1 MLVRQTCHTQSISS
15 VCNWFAI
22 VYLLILPPQ
31 QHRILI
37 NFALC
42 MHTHKKK
49 KFWSFSI
56 QNDLKKTKNLTGQ
69 PHMYL
74 GVPDPGVLLLEGD
87 RRRVVS
93 VSFQILAHRVSRW
106 NSSVFSYLDSVAA
119 NEYSSLILTPHGVL
133 KPPVSVVLF
142 WQIHIK
148 MMHWSTILKDTCKR
162 IPWLVVCNITAQPL
176 MLIYSPLLKVRHDCQ
191 LNRCHLIKND
201 SAELPSTV
209 NVPSLIS

>member
-1 MLVRQTCHTQSISS
+1 
-15 VCNWFAI
+15 
-22 VYLLILPPQ
+22 
-31 QHRILI
+31 
-37 NFALC
+37 

-49 KFWSFSI
+49 SFGHLSFKMI
-56 QNDLKKTKNLTGQ
+56 WRKLKTSRVNLILYVSGSS
-69 PHMYL
+69 
-74 GVPDPGVLLLEGD
+74 DPGVLLLEGG
-87 RRRVVS
+87 RRRVVL
-93 VSFQILAHRVSRW
+93 VSFQIFAHRVSRW

-148 MMHWSTILKDTCKR
+148 MMHWSTILKDTCER
-162 IPWLVVCNITAQPL
+162 IPWLVVCDITAQPL
-176 MLIYSPLLKVRHDCQ
+176 MLIYSSLLKVRHDCQ

-209 NVPSLIS
+209 NVPSLISLPPTVQMAA